1 MDVPSQLF
9 RVELENRKHRLSA
22 AVRQSKDESL
32 LDLLNAVDSALERL
46 EAGGF
51 GLCEVCHDPIEADR
65 LLADP
70 LVCRCLD
77 HLTSTERD
85 RLQKDL
91 ELAAEVQ
98 RNLLPAPVTVSNGW
112 RAAYRFQPLSFA
124 SGDYCDF
131 LVREPDLY
139 FLLGDVSG
147 KGVAASM
154 LAANLHGL
162 FRTMLTD
169 GPGVA
174 SAVKRANRLFCEST
188 MTSQYATLV
197 CGKARAGGVVELCN
211 AGHCAPFV
219 LRKSGDVTALDSTG
233 LPLGVFCDSA
243 YSSIC
248 LQLEVGDS
256 LFLYSDGLSECRNA
270 EGLEYGESRLL
281 QFLET
286 RAASSA
292 GDELLDSCVQDLAH
306 FRKQTQLL
314 DDMSLMLI
322 CRNA

>member
-9 RVELENRKHRLSA
+9 REELQDRKQKLA
-22 AVRQSKDESL
+22 LAVHHSGDQSL
-32 LDLLNAVDSALERL
+32 LTLLNAVDSALERL
-46 EAGGF
+46 EIGSF
-51 GLCEVCHDPIEADR
+51 GLCEVCHDPIERER

-77 HLTSTERD
+77 HLTSIERE
-85 RLQKDL
+85 RLQNDL
-91 ELAAEVQ
+91 ELASQVQ
-98 RNLLPAPVTVSNGW
+98 RKLLPAPTTVSNGW
-112 RAAYRFQPLSFA
+112 KAVYHYEPLSFA
-124 SGDYCDF
+124 SGDYCD
-131 LVREPDLY
+131 LIARDPDLY

-154 LAANLHGL
+154 LVANLHGL
-162 FRTMLTD
+162 FRTMLPD
-169 GPGVA
+169 GPGVSNA
-174 SAVKRANRLFCEST
+174 IKRANHIFCEST
-188 MTSQYATLV
+188 MSSQYATLI
-197 CGKARAGGVVELCN
+197 CGKAGPGGAIELSN

-219 LRKSGDVTALDSTG
+219 LRKSGDVVALDSTG

-270 EGLEYGESRLL
+270 EGLEYGENHLL
-281 QFLET
+281 QFLQ
-286 RAASSA
+286 RSASGSA
-292 GDELLDSCVQDLAH
+292 DGLLDACVKDLAR
-306 FRKQTQLL
+306 FRKQNQLS

>member
-9 RVELENRKHRLSA
+9 REELQNRKQKLA
-22 AVRQSKDESL
+22 VAVRQSNDESL
-32 LDLLNAVDSALERL
+32 LTLLSAVDSALERL

-51 GLCEVCHDPIEADR
+51 GLCDVCHEPIENDR

-70 LVCRCLD
+70 LIRRCLD
-77 HLTSTERD
+77 HLTSTERE
-85 RLQKDL
+85 RLQNDL
-91 ELAAEVQ
+91 ELAAQVQ

-112 RAAYRFQPLSFA
+112 RTVYRFQPLGFA
-124 SGDYCDF
+124 SGDYCDI
-131 LVREPDLY
+131 VAREPDLY

-162 FRTMLTD
+162 FRTMLPD

-174 SAVKRANRLFCEST
+174 SAVKRANRIFCEST
-188 MTSQYATLV
+188 MSSQYATLI
-197 CGKARAGGVVELCN
+197 CGKARPGGVIELCN
-211 AGHCAPFV
+211 AGHCSPYV
-219 LRKSGDVTALDSTG
+219 LRRSGEVVALDSTG

-243 YSSIC
+243 YSNIC

-270 EGLEYGESRLL
+270 DGLEYGESRLL
-281 QFLET
+281 QFLK
-286 RAASSA
+286 ASTSSD
-292 GDELLDSCVQDLAH
+292 GEGLLDSCIQDLAQ
-306 FRKQTQLL
+306 FRQQAQLS

>member
-1 MDVPSQLF
+1 MDVPSHVF
-9 RVELENRKHRLSA
+9 REELQNRKQRLA
-22 AVRQSKDESL
+22 TAVRQSKDESL

-46 EAGGF
+46 DMGGF
-51 GLCEVCHDPIEADR
+51 GLCEVCHEPIETER

-70 LVCRCLD
+70 LICRCLD
-77 HLTSTERD
+77 HLTRGERE
-85 RLQKDL
+85 RLQNDL
-91 ELAAEVQ
+91 ELAAQVQ
-98 RNLLPAPVTVSNGW
+98 RNLLPAPTTVSNGW
-112 RAAYRFQPLSFA
+112 RAVYRFQPLSFA
-124 SGDYCDF
+124 SGDYCDV
-131 LVREPDLY
+131 LAREPDLY

-174 SAVKRANRLFCEST
+174 SAVKRANRIFCEST
-188 MTSQYATLV
+188 MSSQYATLI
-197 CGKARAGGVVELCN
+197 CGKAGPGGLVEISN
-211 AGHCAPFV
+211 AGHCAPCV
-219 LRKSGDVTALDSTG
+219 LRKSGDVETLDSTG
-233 LPLGVFCDSA
+233 LPLGVFCDSV

-248 LQLEVGDS
+248 LKLDIGDS
-256 LFLYSDGLSECRNA
+256 LFLYSDGLSECRNP

-281 QFLET
+281 QFLKSS
-286 RAASSA
+286 ASSHD
-292 GDELLDSCVQDLAH
+292 GELLDACIRDLAG
-306 FRKQTQLL
+306 FRQHAQLS